1 MEEHIIEKR
10 GIPLP
15 VFVTGC
21 ILCLVLGAAAALLG
35 LRAAIGT
42 DGLALLQAKLL
53 IQERFV
59 GEYDPQE
66 QREAVLGTMVYA
78 LGDQWSYYLT
88 PEDYQQVVRS
98 RKNVYVGIGV
108 TIDTE
113 DEEDGILILAVT
125 PDSPAEEA
133 GILAGERIVGVE
145 GTEVTQKNQAE
156 CVEMI
161 HGEEGSQV
169 ELELQGEDGAR
180 RSLTVTRRTIQVRSV
195 EWSLLEDGVG
205 LVSIRNFYSGSAAQ
219 VRRGV
224 QELLDQGMTALVLDV
239 RNNPGG
245 YVTELTDILDL
256 LLPAGEIFISREGRE
271 DAGGREKIYRSD
283 AACVDLPMAVLVNA
297 ESYSAAEFLAAQLRE
312 SAGAVVAGTR
322 TSGKG
327 YSQKLYPLL
336 DGSAVGLSTARYFT
350 GGGTSLIGKGVRP
363 DPRVSLG
370 EKEEM
375 LLQVGRL
382 APAEDAQLQ
391 AALEA
396 LAERE

>member
-169 ELELQGEDGAR
+169 ELEVQGEDGAR

-271 DAGGREKIYRSD
+271 EAGGREKIYRSD